1 MTFRARILVAVVV
14 VFVACVVPHAEPYAE
29 PYADSSRVSP
39 CNARTAFALGL
50 VVPGGGQFYLGDR
63 AGGIQA
69 VITDVI
75 LFEALRRN
83 DATISGVVF
92 FIGAVHVV
100 EALFAT
106 RECTLRNAAL
116 RPRVTEAFPER
127 REAPAIGLAVAF
139 PISR

>member
-1 MTFRARILVAVVV
+1 MTFRARILVAVAT
-14 VFVACVVPHAEPYAE
+14 VFAACGVSYAVPS
-29 PYADSSRVSP
+29 ADSSGVSS

-50 VVPGGGQFYLGDR
+50 AVPGGGQFYLGDR
-63 AGGIQA
+63 AEGIQA
-69 VITDVI
+69 VVTDVI

-100 EALFAT
+100 EALFAA
-106 RECTLRNAAL
+106 RECRLRNATL
-116 RPRVTEAFPER
+116 RPRVTGTYPGP

-139 PISR
+139 PISH

>member
-1 MTFRARILVAVVV
+1 MTFRARILFAVVAV
-14 VFVACVVPHAEPYAE
+14 FAACVVPHAEPYA
-29 PYADSSRVSP
+29 DSSRISP

-106 RECTLRNAAL
+106 RECTLRNAAM

>member
-1 MTFRARILVAVVV
+1 MTFGARMLVAVVA
-14 VFVACVVPHAEPYAE
+14 VFAACGVPHAEPN
-29 PYADSSRVSP
+29 ADSSRTRP
-39 CNARTAFALGL
+39 CSARTAFALGL

-63 AGGIQA
+63 AEGIQA

-100 EALFAT
+100 EALFAA
-106 RECTLRNAAL
+106 RECRLRNAAL
-116 RPRVTEAFPER
+116 QPRITSAFPDR
-127 REAPAIGLAVAF
+127 REAPVIGLAVAV
-139 PISR
+139 PISH

>member
-1 MTFRARILVAVVV
+1 MRGSARGTERGFQPYSSVQRA
-14 VFVACVVPHAEPYAE
+14 
-29 PYADSSRVSP
+29 DRV
-39 CNARTAFALGL
+39 CARFGGA
-50 VVPGGGQFYLGDR
+50 GGGQFYLGDR

-100 EALFAT
+100 EALFAA
-106 RECTLRNAAL
+106 RECRLRNAAL
-116 RPRVTEAFPER
+116 QPRITSAFPDR
-127 REAPAIGLAVAF
+127 REAPVIGLAVAV
-139 PISR
+139 PISH